1 MIVLVMF
8 IFIIYLSVFIQLR
21 KSQKH
26 KSYNDVL
33 TFSIVIAAK
42 NEENNITKIIN
53 SLLNQHFPKE
63 NYEIILV
70 DDNSEDSTFEVAK
83 SFSIEHNNV
92 KVLKA
97 ENKKYHGKRGALQ
110 IGIDNSLHD
119 FILITDADCAAN
131 NGFIKSYS
139 DMFQRDY
146 DFLFGISPI
155 IQNNLFVNKIA
166 CFDNLWVHI
175 LTFSFANIGLPY
187 SAAARSFGFKK
198 RSFNKIS
205 GFKNTT
211 DTISGDDDL
220 LLREAVTNKLNVGT
234 VIHENS
240 FVFTESKKTLSEFIN
255 QKSRHTST
263 SNYYT
268 IKIKLILGTW
278 HILNLVML
286 FSLFFVAI
294 EKNLLLL
301 FIIKILGDLFIVRFL
316 MSKFAY
322 NFKLLEILP
331 LQIIY
336 EVMLIINYFL
346 SFFKKNKW

>member
-1 MIVLVMF
+1 MIALAIC
-8 IFIIYLSVFIQLR
+8 IFLIYLAIFIQLR

-26 KSYNDVL
+26 KSFNHIVNL
-33 TFSIVIAAK
+33 SIVIAAK
-42 NEENNITKIIN
+42 NEENNITRIIN

-63 NYEIILV
+63 NYEIIIV
-70 DDNSEDSTFEVAK
+70 DDNSEDSTFEVAN
-83 SFSIEHNNV
+83 SFSIEYKNV

-97 ENKKYHGKRGALQ
+97 ENKKYNGKRGALQ

-119 FILITDADCAAN
+119 FILITDADCVAN

-155 IQNNLFVNKIA
+155 IQNNLLANKIA

-175 LTFSFANIGLPY
+175 LTFSFTNIGLPY

-198 RSFNKIS
+198 ISFDKIS

-220 LLREAVTNKLNVGT
+220 LLREAVINKLNVGT

-240 FVFTESKKTLSEFIN
+240 FVFTESKKTFPEFLN

-268 IKIKLILGTW
+268 LKIKLILGTW
-278 HILNLVML
+278 HILNLIML
-286 FSLFFVAI
+286 FSLFFVAL
-294 EKNLLLL
+294 EQNLILL
-301 FIIKILGDLFIVRFL
+301 FIVKMLGDFFIVRFL

-322 NFKLLEILP
+322 NFNLFEILP

-336 EVMLIINYFL
+336 EIILIISYFL